1 MKRYVHQSEQ
11 HVVCQYAYNGE
22 HNGVG
27 QQLSCDGS
35 QHIGIPQIGRV
46 FSCRCGSSHPFLR
59 CPELEFAAYGIHR
72 YKKNQYL
79 EQNEEKRLAQIDRV
93 IHIRIIKRMRIGF
106 HWKKERLYLFLPHTQ
121 CFSLYNDGR
130 QCYGGECGFKCCH
143 QFASYRKKG
152 VMVIVSQRCTRPADC
167 FLLKLRRDGQVAIYL
182 LPLQCLSCR
191 GFVRKVLRN
200 PESRCGG
207 NAPCYG
213 T

>member
-1 MKRYVHQSEQ
+1 MFISTSCLETVCHQSEQ

-35 QHIGIPQIGRV
+35 QHIGIPQISRV
-46 FSCRCGSSHPFLR
+46 FSCGCGSP
-59 CPELEFAAYGIHR
+59 IHSCVVPNLNSLPMVYTVTSR
-72 YKKNQYL
+72 ISIWNRTKK
-79 EQNEEKRLAQIDRV
+79 KRLAQIDRV
-93 IHIRIIKRMRIGF
+93 IHIRIIKRMCIGF
-106 HWKKERLYLFLPHTQ
+106 YRKKERLYLFLPHTQ

-167 FLLKLRRDGQVAIYL
+167 FLLKLRRDG
-182 LPLQCLSCR
+182 
-191 GFVRKVLRN
+191 
-200 PESRCGG
+200 
-207 NAPCYG
+207 
-213 T
+213 